1 MAIPSSSRGHA
12 VSQFPSATFSQASSQ
27 LSQKSHD
34 HIKKF
39 VGDFINR
46 GAKVQQL
53 LQDQKP
59 DLLANVEKYRG
70 PLRNLFQKT
79 LSKES
84 TKVNESLQLFAPRM
98 RRRSRHAAPRGREI
112 LDYHVG
118 RIRAEP
124 RGFDGRGILFN
135 ILWLLLETLRVV
147 NYLSIENVLNISTH
161 LSDKIKGETIL
172 KLYGSFEQFFL
183 AEQRV
188 CKNDDLRFQ
197 TLFVSFRFASGLSL
211 ILKNYKNTFTR
222 VKYEQ
227 D

>member
-84 TKVNESLQLFAPRM
+84 TKMKVFNYLLQGCADDHGTQLLEVAKYWIIM
-98 RRRSRHAAPRGREI
+98 
-112 LDYHVG
+112 LDEFGLNLEASMEEEY
-118 RIRAEP
+118 R
-124 RGFDGRGILFN
+124 FN

-147 NYLSIENVLNISTH
+147 DYLSIENVLNISTH

-188 CKNDDLRFQ
+188 CL
-197 TLFVSFRFASGLSL
+197 RFASGLSL
-211 ILKNYKNTFTR
+211 ILKMKAR
-222 VKYEQ
+222 MCHMEVKKSLDQ
-227 D
+227 KPSIRPSWSC